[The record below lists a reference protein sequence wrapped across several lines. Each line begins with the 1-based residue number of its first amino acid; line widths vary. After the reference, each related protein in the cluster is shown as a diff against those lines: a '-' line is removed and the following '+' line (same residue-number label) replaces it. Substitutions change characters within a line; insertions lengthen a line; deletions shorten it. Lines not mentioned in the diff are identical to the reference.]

1 VEAAPAPACTLKEIE
16 QAIAEEHRK
25 MKGERFQITN
35 FAQVQ
40 ATTANT
46 ATVMPRNIQV
56 VP

>member
-16 QAIAEEHRK
+16 QAIAEEHPK

-35 FAQVQ
+35 SAQVQ
-40 ATTANT
+40 ATTAT
-46 ATVMPRNIQV
+46 IMPRNIQV